1 MYIKQID
8 AYQIFDSRGQPT
20 LETVVTLDDGTH
32 GVGMVPS
39 GASTGQFEALEM
51 RDGDLSRFK
60 GQSVFKAIEHVKGEL
75 QQALIGKSVQK
86 QSDIDSQMCALDG
99 TDNKSR
105 LGANAI
111 LSVSLAVADA
121 RAKALKLPL
130 YKSLAPQGSGTL
142 LPLPEIQLVGGGAHA
157 QWRTDIQD
165 FLIIVN
171 GATTYQDTLE
181 VTFNIY
187 RTAEALLKERGLLA
201 GAADEGGFWPTFDN
215 HQAIFEFVV
224 EAITTAGYEPGKEVS
239 ISLDIAASDL
249 YRDGLY
255 HLPLDGKS
263 YTSEQFLQLMLD
275 WCETYPV
282 LSIEDPFADTD
293 FDMWRRFTEQ
303 VGDRIQVIGDDLFTT
318 NIARIKQ
325 GIDQNLANSVLIK
338 LNQIGTV
345 TETLEAIAI
354 TQQAGWLPVV
364 SARSG
369 ETEDAFIS
377 HLAVA
382 TDAGQLKVGSFTR
395 SERMVKWNEVVRI
408 AQQLG
413 ESARFEGGTIYAKLS
428 KTSSVV

>member
-1 MYIKQID
+1 
-8 AYQIFDSRGQPT
+8 
-20 LETVVTLDDGTH
+20 
-32 GVGMVPS
+32 
-39 GASTGQFEALEM
+39 
-51 RDGDLSRFK
+51 
-60 GQSVFKAIEHVKGEL
+60 
-75 QQALIGKSVQK
+75 
-86 QSDIDSQMCALDG
+86 
-99 TDNKSR
+99 
-105 LGANAI
+105 
-111 LSVSLAVADA
+111 
-121 RAKALKLPL
+121 
-130 YKSLAPQGSGTL
+130 
-142 LPLPEIQLVGGGAHA
+142 VGGGAHA

-201 GAADEGGFWPTFDN
+201 GAADEGGFWPTFNN

-293 FDMWRRFTEQ
+293 FEMWRRFTEQ

-395 SERMVKWNEVVRI
+395 SERMVKWNEVIRI
-408 AQQLG
+408 LQQLG
-413 ESARFEGGTIYAKLS
+413 DSARFEGGTIYAKL
-428 KTSSVV
+428 TSTSIVA

>member
-75 QQALIGKSVQK
+75 QQALIGKSVEK

-130 YKSLAPQGSGTL
+130 YKSLAPTGSGTL

-201 GAADEGGFWPTFDN
+201 GAADEGGFWPTFNN

-293 FDMWRRFTEQ
+293 FEMWRRFTEQ

-395 SERMVKWNEVVRI
+395 SERMVKWNEVIRI
-408 AQQLG
+408 LQQLG
-413 ESARFEGGTIYAKLS
+413 DSARFEGGTIYAKL
-428 KTSSVV
+428 TSTSIVA